1 MTSGTIREAPDLVFF
16 HQPRPQ
22 RALVLRGLI
31 RIVDLEDILPRP
43 DVTFRMPMAIQ
54 APFHLQALCAPSQRH
69 GPHGTVARGAAYS
82 LVHMN
87 AVVEIDEIR
96 QTVHLDPLDGFIA
109 SIALTDWV
117 KVGGSTEQNRMAVH
131 TNLRWGNSRISG
143 GFHARVAVSAVDPV
157 VADMVFVAK
166 LHRLRLRDELIGHVR
181 RTGG

>member
-87 AVVEIDEIR
+87 AVVEI
-96 QTVHLDPLDGFIA
+96 G
-109 SIALTDWV
+109 
-117 KVGGSTEQNRMAVH
+117 NRLHHVP
-131 TNLRWGNSRISG
+131 RSRGTWCSLFPCSHECCG
-143 GFHARVAVSAVDPV
+143 
-157 VADMVFVAK
+157 
-166 LHRLRLRDELIGHVR
+166 
-181 RTGG
+181 